1 MGIVLKFALVTIL
14 VLAATASHAQLYW
27 RADIGW
33 SAAMDANLR
42 DNNFAADGFICGD
55 PACNTA
61 GELNEIGDSPV
72 VQLGVGWRL
81 NQNVRVDATLGYR
94 GWYELDDGD
103 AFPSDFKADIT
114 SWALMA
120 NGYYDFS
127 LTWGKPY
134 VGAGLGIAMNKIDT
148 ITNSG
153 GALVPQSFSIPG
165 GSSSGLAWALMAG
178 ISFPLSPT
186 MTLDLGWRYI
196 DLGDIESDA
205 GTITCTPACGTDP
218 YSGMSGKLR
227 AHELMIGLRF

>member
-1 MGIVLKFALVTIL
+1 MLGASML
-14 VLAATASHAQLYW
+14 LAAGASAAADLYW
-27 RADIGW
+27 RVDGGY
-33 SAAMDANLR
+33 SMSSNANIR
-42 DNNFAADGFICGD
+42 DNNFALDGFICGD
-55 PACNTA
+55 PVCNTP
-61 GELNEIGDSPV
+61 GELNDVGNSFVIQGG
-72 VQLGVGWRL
+72 LGWRL
-81 NQNVRVDATLGYR
+81 NPNTRVDVTLGYR
-94 GWYELDDGD
+94 GSYELDDGD

-153 GALVPQSFSIPG
+153 GALAPQSFAIPG

-205 GTITCTPACGTDP
+205 GTIVCTPACGTDP